1 MRPGASGTPSCGR
14 CRARAADAELKGKA
28 FQQQLTQ
35 ATTLSEAGDAAGS
48 CPTFKLLSAMRES
61 LRANLVAC
69 AKQLAGDAR
78 QVGREHAA
86 TALDEAIAIHGQQP
100 ALNESL
106 IDAGCR

>member
-1 MRPGASGTPSCGR
+1 MPSAC
-14 CRARAADAELKGKA
+14 AKAQAADAELKGKA

-35 ATTLSEAGDAAGS
+35 ATALSEAGDASGS

-61 LRANLVAC
+61 LRASLVAC

-78 QVGREHAA
+78 QVGREYAA

-100 ALNESL
+100 ALNENLSN
-106 IDAGCR
+106 AGCR